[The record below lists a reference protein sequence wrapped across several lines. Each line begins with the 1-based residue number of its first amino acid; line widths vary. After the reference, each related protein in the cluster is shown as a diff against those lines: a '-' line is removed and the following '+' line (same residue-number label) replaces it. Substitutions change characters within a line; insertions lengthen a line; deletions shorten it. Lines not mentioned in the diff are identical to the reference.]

1 MHYLTAI
8 PPGSQNTH
16 AAWPTVL
23 PSLSFAIIT
32 SGLGKSIH
40 GVIIFVG
47 SLYLWGRSIQEMGGD
62 GVIGRSIYEVV
73 VIDGSLY
80 SRFYG
85 IVTIKHEYVAT
96 TFTYILSVAS
106 WTSHHNVCFLLVD
119 EDDLRDVKSAVAD
132 LAGRW
137 KNLGISLGI
146 RSSKLDTINSDD
158 GLREMLALWLRQNY
172 NVRTIIIIIF
182 FIHYIKHTSFV

>member
-1 MHYLTAI
+1 M
-8 PPGSQNTH
+8 
-16 AAWPTVL
+16 
-23 PSLSFAIIT
+23 
-32 SGLGKSIH
+32 
-40 GVIIFVG
+40 
-47 SLYLWGRSIQEMGGD
+47 
-62 GVIGRSIYEVV
+62 
-73 VIDGSLY
+73 
-80 SRFYG
+80 
-85 IVTIKHEYVAT
+85 AT

-158 GLREMLALWLRQNY
+158 GLREMLELWLRQNY